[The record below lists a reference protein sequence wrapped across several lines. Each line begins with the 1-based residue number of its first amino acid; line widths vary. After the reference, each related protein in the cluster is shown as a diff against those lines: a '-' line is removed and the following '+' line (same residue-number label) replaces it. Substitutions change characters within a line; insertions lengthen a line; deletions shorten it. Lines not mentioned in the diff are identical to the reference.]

1 MKRDVFQAVADP
13 TRRAI
18 MVLLAATAMTPSA
31 LAEHFDISR
40 QATSKHVR
48 ILNECGLLDQ
58 IKSGREI
65 HYQLKLEKI
74 QAIDVWL
81 EQFRRLW
88 QDRYNNLDNLLE
100 TLQGEN
106 DES

>member
-58 IKSGREI
+58 MKSGREI
-65 HYQLKLEKI
+65 RYQLKPEKL

-81 EQFRRLW
+81 EQFRQLW
-88 QDRYNNLDNLLE
+88 QERYNNLDNLLE
-100 TLQGEN
+100 TLQGED